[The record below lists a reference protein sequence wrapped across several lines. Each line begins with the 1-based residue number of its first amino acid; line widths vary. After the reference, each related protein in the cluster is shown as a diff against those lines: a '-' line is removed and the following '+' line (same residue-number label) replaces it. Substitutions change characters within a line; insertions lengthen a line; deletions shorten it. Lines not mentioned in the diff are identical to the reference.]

1 MMVIYEVFLTPGK
14 SLTLSEE
21 LCRETQA
28 QVMTLDD
35 ARKVG
40 FQGLPD
46 PPAGREV
53 RLVAIGR
60 TNARWLQQSLEANP
74 DVESFRVHDVD

>member
-1 MMVIYEVFLTPGK
+1 MVVFEVFLGPGK
-14 SLTLSEE
+14 SLVLSDE
-21 LCRETQA
+21 LRRETQA
-28 QVMTLDD
+28 QVMTLDE

-40 FQGLPD
+40 FQGMPD
-46 PPAGREV
+46 PPEGREV

-60 TNARWLQQSLEANP
+60 SNARWLQQSLEANP

>member
-1 MMVIYEVFLTPGK
+1 MMVVYEVFLTAGK
-14 SLTLSEE
+14 SLVLSAE
-21 LCRETQA
+21 LVRETQA
-28 QVMTLDD
+28 QVMTLDE

-40 FQGLPD
+40 FQGMPD

-60 TNARWLQQSLEANP
+60 SNAQWLQQALEANP
-74 DVESFRVHDVD
+74 DVENFRVHDVD